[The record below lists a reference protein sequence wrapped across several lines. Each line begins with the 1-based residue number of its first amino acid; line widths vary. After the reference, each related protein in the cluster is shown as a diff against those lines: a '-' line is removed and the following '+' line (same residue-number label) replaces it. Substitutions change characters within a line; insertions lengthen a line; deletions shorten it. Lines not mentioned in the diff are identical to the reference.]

1 MEENKL
7 AIGLVADE
15 TVDLPQE
22 IIDDNKIKIVRFKL
36 DLQELAD
43 IPGNIYEKAREA
55 ERRGLKSLIKTSQP
69 SINDFAIAFKDKLKE
84 VENII
89 CITISSKV
97 SGTYNSALQAKK
109 FLSQELQNKIHII
122 DTMNGS
128 AGAGL
133 ICLKTIEYIK
143 EKLSINEIVE
153 RITKELLNFK
163 LLGIYKESKWLE
175 ASGRIP
181 KLGSMA
187 INQAEK
193 MNIKPIFGFRDGK
206 LTIVGI
212 KRNIKDL
219 SSALFE
225 EFEKQT
231 QKQREQGKKIVAA
244 ITHAD
249 NFPQVE
255 KLKEMILKLQ
265 NTEVAFIN
273 LVCFPIGGHIGPDT
287 IVLAWEQ

>member
-7 AIGLVADE
+7 VIGLVADE

-22 IIDDNKIKIVRFKL
+22 IVDNDKVKIVRFKL
-36 DLQELAD
+36 DLQDLAD
-43 IPGNIYEKAREA
+43 IPGNIYEKVREA
-55 ERRGLKSLIKTSQP
+55 ERRGIKSLIKTSQP
-69 SINDFAIAFKDKLKE
+69 SINDFAIAFKEKLQE

-89 CITISSKV
+89 CVTISSKV

-109 FLSQELQNKIHII
+109 FLSQELQNKVQVI
-122 DTMNGS
+122 DSLNGS

-133 ICLKTIEYIK
+133 ICLKIIDCIKQKLNVNDIIEK
-143 EKLSINEIVE
+143 IN
-153 RITKELLNFK
+153 KELLNFK
-163 LLGIYKESKWLE
+163 MVAMYKDSKWLE

-187 INQAEK
+187 INQAER
-193 MNIKPIFGFRDGK
+193 MNIKPVFGFKDGK
-206 LTIVGI
+206 LTITGI
-212 KRNIKDL
+212 KRNIKDI

-225 EFEKQT
+225 DFEKQT
-231 QKQREQGKKIVAA
+231 QKSREQGKKIITA

-249 NFPQVE
+249 NLPQAE

-265 NTEVAFIN
+265 NTEVAFTN
-273 LVCFPIGGHIGPDT
+273 LVCFPVGGHIGPDT

>member
-7 AIGLVADE
+7 LIGLVADE

-22 IIDDNKIKIVRFKL
+22 IIDDNKVKIVRFKL
-36 DLQELAD
+36 DLQELTD
-43 IPGNIYEKAREA
+43 IPGNIYEKVREA
-55 ERRGLKSLIKTSQP
+55 ERRRMKSLIKTSQP
-69 SINDFAIAFKDKLKE
+69 SINDFAIAFKEKLQE

-89 CITISSKV
+89 CVTISSKV

-109 FLSQELQNKIHII
+109 FLSQELQDKVHVI
-122 DTMNGS
+122 DSMNGS

-133 ICLKTIEYIK
+133 ICLKILEYIK
-143 EKLSINEIVE
+143 QKLNVNDVVEKIN
-153 RITKELLNFK
+153 KELLNFK

-193 MNIKPIFGFRDGK
+193 MHIKPIFGFKDAK

-212 KRNIKDL
+212 KRNVKDL

-231 QKQREQGKKIVAA
+231 QKSRTQGEKIITA

-249 NFPQVE
+249 NLPQAE
-255 KLKEMILKLQ
+255 KLKELILKLQ

-273 LVCFPIGGHIGPDT
+273 LVCFPVGGHIGPDT